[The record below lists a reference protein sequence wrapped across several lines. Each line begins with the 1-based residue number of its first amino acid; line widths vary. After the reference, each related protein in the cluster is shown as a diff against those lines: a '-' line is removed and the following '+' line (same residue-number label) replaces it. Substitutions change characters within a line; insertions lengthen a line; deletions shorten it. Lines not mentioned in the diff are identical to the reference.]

1 MFKITALLCVL
12 AVNGQNLCM
21 VGDLPTQSYFSTVE
35 QCRQTA
41 SEIGQAVN
49 EEFIQ
54 RSISLSM
61 QCVKIGENV
70 WWYMVKRL
78 HNGKTML

>member
-21 VGDLPTQSYFSTVE
+21 VGDLPTQSYFATVE

-70 WWYMVKRL
+70 
-78 HNGKTML
+78 

>member
-21 VGDLPTQSYFSTVE
+21 VGDLPTQSYFS
-35 QCRQTA
+35 R
-41 SEIGQAVN
+41 EIGQAVN

-70 WWYMVKRL
+70 
-78 HNGKTML
+78 

>member
-1 MFKITALLCVL
+1 
-12 AVNGQNLCM
+12 M
-21 VGDLPTQSYFSTVE
+21 VGDLPTQNYFSTVE

-70 WWYMVKRL
+70 
-78 HNGKTML
+78 

>member
-1 MFKITALLCVL
+1 
-12 AVNGQNLCM
+12 M

-70 WWYMVKRL
+70 
-78 HNGKTML
+78 